1 MTSQDIPCPVPS
13 SDELLYIGL
22 VANEPSGDLLG
33 AALARAIRS
42 QCPEV
47 RFVGV
52 AGPRMREVGCETLF
66 DMERLS
72 VMGLTEVLAHLPEL
86 LGLRRQLREYFIAN
100 PPAVFIGV
108 DAPDFNLGLERR
120 LRERGIKTVH
130 LVSPTV
136 WAWRAGRVK
145 GIRRAVDRML
155 CIFPFEEDFLR
166 RHGVPATYVGHPL
179 ADEIPLE
186 VDRAEARAVLGLLG
200 DAPIIALLP
209 GSRAGEMR
217 RLAAPFIATAR
228 YCLRSR
234 PELRFVV
241 PLVNA
246 RLRALFEAELQRF
259 DPELPITLVDG
270 HSREAIA
277 AADAVLTASGTAT
290 LETLLLKRPMV
301 VAYRLHP
308 LTYHLV
314 RWLKLV
320 KVPYVAMANLLA
332 GRALAPEFLQGD
344 CRPER
349 LAPALL
355 AYLDDPERVAAIQA
369 EYERI
374 HRELRR
380 DAAASAARAVLDL
393 ISDSTSSGRS
403 ATRIGNEHAVSNHAR

>member
-1 MTSQDIPCPVPS
+1 MEAR
-13 SDELLYIGL
+13 SDAREPLLIGL

-33 AALARAIRS
+33 AALARAIRA

-86 LGLRRQLREYFIAN
+86 LGLRRRLREHFIAH

-179 ADEIPLE
+179 ADEIPLQ
-186 VDRAEARAVLGLLG
+186 VDRAEVRAALGLSV
-200 DAPIIALLP
+200 DVPVIALLP

-228 YCLRSR
+228 RCLQTR

-246 RLRALFEAELQRF
+246 RLRALFEAELQRL
-259 DPELPITLVDG
+259 DPGLPIRLVDG

-344 CRPER
+344 CRAER

-355 AYLDDPERVAAIQA
+355 AYLDDPERIAKIQS
-369 EYERI
+369 EYARI
-374 HRELRR
+374 HRELRL
-380 DAAASAARAVLDL
+380 DAAATAARAVLDL
-393 ISDSTSSGRS
+393 IGLREAS
-403 ATRIGNEHAVSNHAR
+403 H